1 MSTVLLLIAIVA
13 VVTVAAVLRLRQAGR
28 TLTTILDEEEGRRA
42 SAERDAGD
50 YEGRHRLSA

>member
-13 VVTVAAVLRLRQAGR
+13 VVTVAAVLRLRRADR
-28 TLTTILDEEEGRRA
+28 TLTTILDEEDGRRA
-42 SAERDAGD
+42 LDERDAGD